1 MSYTET
7 LHELGQETQRQV
19 LALWELVPDELSP
32 DDFDELAAVI
42 VATASAQGAALA
54 ELSLLVAVAGELGT
68 AAAAPAAVAPSLHHL
83 DTGRLTRAF
92 RTARESSTTGDP
104 TARLA
109 RLARAEPVE
118 SSQRAYSRA
127 IAEHP
132 AVTGWVRALDADPC
146 QLCRWWWR
154 EGRIWPSSHPMPTHK
169 GCECH
174 PKPVVAHNIRPVSR

>member
-32 DDFDELAAVI
+32 DDFDELAATI

-54 ELSLLVAVAGELGT
+54 ELSLLVAVAGELGP

-92 RTARESSTTGDP
+92 RTARESSTGDP

-109 RLARAEPVE
+109 RIARAEPVE

-132 AVTGWVRALDADPC
+132 AVTGWVRALDAD
-146 QLCRWWWR
+146 
-154 EGRIWPSSHPMPTHK
+154 
-169 GCECH
+169 
-174 PKPVVAHNIRPVSR
+174 